1 MLRSPKCIIFSKK
14 QRDLRNV
21 APVFLNGDPLPW
33 VQQLKHL
40 GNILQCDNSMQLDC
54 TIKRGKFIGKVNS
67 LFQGLYFVDPSV
79 KMKLMTIY
87 VSSFYGS
94 GLWDLFSPMCDRLY
108 RAWNVAVRVGLN
120 LPATT
125 HRYLVEPLSGTCHAK
140 TLLCSRFL
148 KFTDQLCNSTKP
160 VVSLLARLF
169 REDMRTTMGKNLFK
183 IGKAMGDR
191 ECTTANIKRHF
202 RYFPVPDGEVWRLNV
217 LDELI
222 DNSGRTG
229 DVENFSETDVKMM
242 ISAIC
247 TS

>member
-1 MLRSPKCIIFSKK
+1 MELKLLKKFQCQKWRQARGNQFPIFFSLYINDLLIRLRKAGFGCHIGGLFVGCLGYADDLLLLSASRSGLQVMVDLCQKFTAKKNLKFSTNSDAEKSKTKCIIFSKK

-94 GLWDLFSPMCDRLY
+94 GLWDLFSPK
-108 RAWNVAVRVGLN
+108 G
-120 LPATT
+120 
-125 HRYLVEPLSGTCHAK
+125 
-140 TLLCSRFL
+140 
-148 KFTDQLCNSTKP
+148 P
-160 VVSLLARLF
+160 VMF
-169 REDMRTTMGKNLFK
+169 Q
-183 IGKAMGDR
+183 
-191 ECTTANIKRHF
+191 
-202 RYFPVPDGEVWRLNV
+202 
-217 LDELI
+217 
-222 DNSGRTG
+222 
-229 DVENFSETDVKMM
+229 
-242 ISAIC
+242 
-247 TS
+247 